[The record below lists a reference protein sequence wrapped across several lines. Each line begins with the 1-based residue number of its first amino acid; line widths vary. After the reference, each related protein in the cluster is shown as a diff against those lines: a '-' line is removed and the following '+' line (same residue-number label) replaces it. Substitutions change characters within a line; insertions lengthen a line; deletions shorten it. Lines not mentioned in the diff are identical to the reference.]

1 MKFNDMQYS
10 RVDIGAM
17 CEEYK
22 ALCEKV
28 KNAGCKN
35 CVIGAIKEHE
45 KLQRHAASMSTLAY
59 IRHSI
64 NTKDEFYDKENQFYD
79 TEGPVLSEAVQEF
92 MNSLLTSKFRPDIE
106 EKYGKLLFI
115 NMEMEQKTFK
125 PEIIPLL
132 QKENALVTE
141 YQKLIASAEIPYDGK
156 VLNTSQLTP
165 YKEDPDREVRRGAYF
180 ADGKFYMDNAGDLD
194 RIFDE
199 LVKVRTEIAHAL
211 GFKSFTELAYLRRM
225 RNCYTPEMVA
235 KFRAQVVEDIV
246 PIVCSLKAMQAERI
260 GLSPQEMQIFD
271 DNYKYKDGNPKPMGT
286 PEDILASGKR
296 MYSEMSPETKKFI
309 EFMYENELLDVEA
322 KPGKAVG
329 GYCTEIPEYKA
340 PFIFSNF
347 NGTTGD
353 VDVLTHEAGHAYA
366 AYQNMDSELLELAQ
380 PTMESCECH
389 SMSMEFLAWPWL
401 DLYYGK
407 DTDRAK
413 FSHLESSL
421 TFIPYGCLV
430 DHFQHVVYDNP
441 ELTPEERNKKWDEL
455 SAIYRP
461 YLKADGVPFWGEGR
475 SWQRQLHIYHYP
487 FYYIDYC
494 LAQTISLKFWEL
506 SQKDYKNAWTR
517 YNAFVDKGGRET
529 FTELCRTADLETPF
543 EDGSLKAIAGAA
555 KAWLDE
561 RK

>member
-1 MKFNDMQYS
+1 MPYS

-17 CEEYK
+17 CEKYK
-22 ALCEKV
+22 ALTDKV

-35 CVIGAIKEHE
+35 CVFGAIDEHE
-45 KLQRHAASMSTLAY
+45 KLQRHISSMSTLAY

-79 TEGPVLSEAVQEF
+79 TEGPVLSESVQEF
-92 MNSLLTSKFRPDIE
+92 MNSLLESKFLPDVK
-106 EKYGKLLFI
+106 EKYGSLLFI
-115 NMEMEQKTFK
+115 NMEMELKTFK

-132 QKENALVTE
+132 QKENTLVSD

-156 VLNTSQLTP
+156 ILNTSQLTP
-165 YKEDPDREVRRGAYF
+165 YKEHPDREMRRGAYF
-180 ADGKFYMDNAGDLD
+180 ADGKFYMEHADELD
-194 RIFDE
+194 SIFDS
-199 LVKVRTEIAHAL
+199 LVKVRTEIAHKL
-211 GFKSFTELAYLRRM
+211 GFKSFTELAYLRRT
-225 RNCYTPEMVA
+225 RNCYDPEMVA
-235 KFRAQVVEDIV
+235 KFREQVVEDIV

-260 GLSPQEMQIFD
+260 GIAKEDMRIYD
-271 DNYKYKDGNPKPMGT
+271 DNYKYKDGNPKPKGT
-286 PEDILASGKR
+286 PEDILAAGKR
-296 MYSEMSPETKKFI
+296 MYEEMSPETAKFI
-309 EFMYENELLDVEA
+309 NFMYDNELLDVEA

-329 GYCTEIPEYKA
+329 GYCTEIPEYGA

-366 AYQNMDSELLELAQ
+366 AYQNMDADLLELAQ

-401 DLYYGK
+401 KLYYGE
-407 DTDRAK
+407 DVDRAK

-441 ELTPEERNKKWDEL
+441 ELTPAERHQKWNEL
-455 SAIYRP
+455 EAIYRP

-475 SWQRQLHIYHYP
+475 LWQRQLHIYHYP

-494 LAQTISLKFWEL
+494 LAQTISLIFWEL
-506 SQKDYKNAWTR
+506 SQKDYKDAWRR
-517 YNAFVDKGGRET
+517 YNAFVNEGGRKT
-529 FTELCRTADLETPF
+529 FVELCKTAELSTPF
-543 EDGSLKAIAGAA
+543 EEGSLKAVASAA